1 MTWITTAPLIA
12 GAVTLLF
19 AAAYSLSSRTAATG
33 NWKIPTFLA
42 ALFLVFSFYA
52 GLNEGATGFW
62 PEHIRNLWGNQIWF
76 DLLLAAS
83 VALYLLIPKA
93 KSLGINPLP
102 WAVLT
107 VATGSIGLLA
117 FLAFVFWTEE
127 HKEQTSAG

>member
-12 GAVTLLF
+12 GVVTLLF
-19 AAAYSLSSRTAATG
+19 AIAYSISSSTAAQG
-33 NWKIPTFLA
+33 KWKIPMALA
-42 ALFLVFSFYA
+42 ALFFVFSFYA

-93 KSLGINPLP
+93 KALGINPLP

-117 FLAFVFWTEE
+117 FLAFVLWKQE
-127 HKEQTSAG
+127 HVGQRATG